1 MKSIAT
7 ILFFLNSVFAFSQT
21 TKIIKILNKEI
32 GKEITAQKD
41 TVNYFGEKFDVIK
54 NFSLENN
61 VLSIT
66 LKRKSYYGEDFYN
79 EIRQVE
85 LCKIKRIVK
94 DINIIFET
102 EPNAVKITQI
112 NAHGEKSEKTTDM
125 FFLQMSS
132 EKQNE
137 YVADDL
143 LVAFRKAGYTI
154 EKGFWYD

>member
-32 GKEITAQKD
+32 AKEITAQKD
-41 TVNYFGEKFDVIK
+41 TLYYFGEKFDVIK
-54 NFSLENN
+54 NFYLENN

-66 LKRKSYYGEDFYN
+66 LKRKSYYGEDYYT
-79 EIRQVE
+79 EIRQVD
-85 LCKIKRIVK
+85 LSKIKRIVK
-94 DINIIFET
+94 DVNIIFET